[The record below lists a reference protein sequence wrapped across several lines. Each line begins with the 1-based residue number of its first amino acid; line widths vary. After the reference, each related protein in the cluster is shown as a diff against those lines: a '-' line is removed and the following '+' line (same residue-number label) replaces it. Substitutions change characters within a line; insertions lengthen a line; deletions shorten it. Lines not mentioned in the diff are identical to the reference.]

1 MSFKRGSPNTLSQDQ
16 KLKVLG
22 DPKKG
27 CKPPPIK
34 KPRPVQPR
42 AKKDRT
48 RCPSVQ
54 PLTLF
59 ESDSGSG
66 KDDTFDGFR
75 AEDVLRE
82 RPCFGELPAE
92 LFESGGEEEDFK
104 GFSQKDL

>member
-22 DPKKG
+22 NPKKG

-34 KPRPVQPR
+34 KPRPVQP
-42 AKKDRT
+42 
-48 RCPSVQ
+48 
-54 PLTLF
+54 LTLF

-66 KDDTFDGFR
+66 KDDAFDGFR
-75 AEDVLRE
+75 AVDVLRE
-82 RPCFGELPAE
+82 RPSFGELPAE